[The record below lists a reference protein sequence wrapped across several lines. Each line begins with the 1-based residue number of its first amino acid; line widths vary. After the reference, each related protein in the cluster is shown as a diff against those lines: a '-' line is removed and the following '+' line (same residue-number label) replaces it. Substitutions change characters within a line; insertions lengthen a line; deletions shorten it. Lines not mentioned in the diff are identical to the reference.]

1 MSKRGEKMG
10 DLNPKRKIV
19 QTEKAPK
26 AIGPYSQGIKLEE
39 LGLVFTSGQISLDP
53 KTGQMV
59 SGSIE
64 METKQVL
71 ENLKAVLE
79 GAGSD
84 LTKVIK
90 TTVYLKDIKDFPLMN
105 EVYAGY
111 FKENP
116 PARTTIAVADLPKGA
131 KIEIEAVAVV

>member
-1 MSKRGEKMG
+1 MSNR
-10 DLNPKRKIV
+10 NPKVKIIK
-19 QTEKAPK
+19 TEKAPK

-39 LGLVFTSGQISLDP
+39 LSLVFTSGQIPLDP

-64 METKQVL
+64 IETKQVL
-71 ENLKAVLE
+71 ENLKGVLE

-84 LTKVIK
+84 LTRVIK

-105 EVYAGY
+105 EVYSQY

-116 PARTTIAVADLPKGA
+116 PARTTISVADLPKGA
-131 KIEIEAVAVV
+131 KIEIEAVAVI